1 MGFRDHV
8 YWANVTVVG
17 SKSGKAISELG
28 LGAVE
33 LRKSH
38 DTGSGI

>member
-28 LGAVE
+28 LGADE
-33 LRKSH
+33 LQEVP
-38 DTGSGI
+38 